1 MPFTTQSRLCG
12 VTPSLQHEND
22 FIKLIQIGKETITA
36 HPQCEKK
43 KTVTIPYLTIPSAS
57 ALPIILLLEENLQ
70 CTIAA

>member
-43 KTVTIPYLTIPSAS
+43 KNSNSP
-57 ALPIILLLEENLQ
+57 LLDNPVSISTSNHPTARRKLAVHN
-70 CTIAA
+70 C

>member
-1 MPFTTQSRLCG
+1 MPFTTQSRLRG

-43 KTVTIPYLTIPSAS
+43 TVTVPYLTIPSAS
-57 ALPIILLLEENLQ
+57 ALPIILPLEENLQ

>member
-22 FIKLIQIGKETITA
+22 VIKLIQIGKETITA

-43 KTVTIPYLTIPSAS
+43 KK
-57 ALPIILLLEENLQ
+57 Q
-70 CTIAA
+70 